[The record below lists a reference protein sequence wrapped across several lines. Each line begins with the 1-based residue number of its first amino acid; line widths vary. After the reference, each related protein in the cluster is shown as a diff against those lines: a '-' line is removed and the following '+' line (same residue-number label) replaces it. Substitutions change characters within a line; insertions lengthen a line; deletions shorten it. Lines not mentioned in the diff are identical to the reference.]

1 MSAGR
6 VSSSG
11 AGESIPGWNQLRHFG
26 LLLDGPRLLALREH
40 MAEPLDERVEE
51 RLRQRSAAVLS
62 GGVDGSGTSDASEFV
77 SFVLERV
84 CGFGPASGRWERGSR
99 VPASHSR
106 RAVTGEIVRPR
117 QLWSG
122 PRGASLPVFI
132 DDTARIGIG
141 RGRRVVSRVLGW
153 LRSGG
158 EHLALVTNGRQWR
171 LVFAGLDYDASCQW
185 DADLWFEEGG
195 LARQV
200 TVLRT
205 LLRPELWTPEEEG
218 TASPLLQ
225 AVRDTRKGQAEL
237 SEVLGERVREA
248 VEILVRSHGEAL
260 KELAADDDGAAHEDI
275 YRAAC
280 RVAMRAVVV
289 LFAESRDLLPRD
301 NAVYDESYGLNGL
314 FGQLERRANRG
325 GAMGESF
332 GAWPRVLALF
342 RLVNEGS
349 HHPDLPVAAY
359 GGELCAP
366 GRADAGDGV
375 SRALHVFETACFGGG
390 GMSDRRVHDML
401 RLLTRTRARIR
412 QGQGGMW
419 VPVPV
424 DFSDL
429 SSEYIGVVYEGLL
442 DYELKTAPEGDPVV
456 FLSVGDRP
464 ALPLSRLEGMDGRAL
479 RGLFEK
485 LKKGGSGD
493 GGGADEDERGEEAG
507 AEGGSDVGGPEEE
520 GPAAED
526 APDERRTYRTRAER
540 WARRAV
546 EAAGLARK
554 PRGRMTPERR
564 LAHEG
569 KLAATARRLVHQQVL
584 PGEWYLARWGGTRKG
599 SGSFYTRPGLAV
611 PTVQRTLRPLAYEP
625 PEGMSRAEAQLAPA
639 SEWTPKQP
647 EEILALKV
655 CDPACGSGSF
665 VLAALRFLTD
675 ALYESLQR
683 HGRIEAKGSRSLVWL
698 LGMRDGEAGE
708 GERLSDEQIPCRPE
722 DDDFEPLLK
731 ARLRRHVVE
740 RCIYAVDL
748 DPLAVE
754 LCRLSLWIETMDR
767 ELPFG
772 FLDHK
777 VKCGNALVGAWFDQ
791 FQHYPAMA
799 WKNREGG
806 DRGHSNGVHFGRNAR
821 GSAIKA
827 FHKDRLTPDMRRFL
841 EGRTLFQEDLMERAA
856 GAHRAAL
863 ELLRKMH
870 ELPVQDAAQRA
881 QMYRTEL
888 LGSPEWRSL
897 KEAMDLWCACWFWPV
912 DEIEVAPL
920 PTGFADPPEE
930 TRAVARAV
938 AARHRFFHWELEF
951 PDVFCEEGAGFDG
964 VVGNP
969 PWDIAKPV
977 SMEFFANIDPL
988 YRSYGKQEA
997 LGKQT
1002 EYFRDEGVERAWL
1015 DYCGDFRA
1023 RSNYV
1028 GRARNPFGDP
1038 EKTSKSQNRIYF
1050 GKGNAKLHRRWRDAR
1065 RGSTGFADPRHPFRH
1080 QGSADLNLYKLFL
1093 ESAHALAGQGGRI
1106 GFLVPSGLYS
1116 DNGTGALRTLF
1127 LRRCR
1132 WEWLFGLENG
1142 AKIFPIHRSYKFN
1155 PVIVEKG
1162 GSTEAIRTA
1171 FMRRSL
1177 EDWEGAED
1185 LATPYTRA
1193 QVERFSPKSRA
1204 ILEIQ
1209 TGRDLEI
1216 LEKIYANSVLLG
1228 DDGPDGWGIKYANEF
1243 HMTNDSKLF
1252 ASRAQWEEQGY
1263 RPDEYGRWLKGDW
1276 RPIGELG
1283 VDRNRPEPAEIE
1295 LEHWLFDTSAGPE
1308 RREAEA
1314 RFVYGHLLKPG
1325 DVARTEW
1332 EVRCAQPPYDRL
1344 PVPRV
1349 AIPAGIILSRDGSEW
1364 VREGAGIE
1372 GIALPLYQGIMVQP
1386 YNPSA
1391 RAWRSGTGL
1400 KARWDSVGIE
1410 SLHWDPQFLM
1420 SFDVA
1425 ADRERRSVKVG
1436 FRDVARS
1443 TDVRS
1448 FIGACLPSFPCSGK
1462 VPILHIGRESSATWR
1477 TPDVLAVLNSFVFDW
1492 LVRQRLGG
1500 VKLAW
1505 YLLAE
1510 CAIPRIVDLPDLF
1523 SMVKRLN
1530 LFHRS
1535 FSLAC
1540 LAQRAVAPDALAPAE
1555 RIRVRAI
1562 LDAVSCATYGC
1573 SMSDLHHILQDCDL
1587 PASKIQARAGQA
1599 TGLDMRGFWRVD
1611 RTLEPELRHT
1621 VLTVVAFRDL
1631 ESRIGAAGG
1640 NRTKGIQDFL
1650 AQNQG
1655 DGWLAPETLR
1665 LSDFGLG
1672 HDDRSRDHQPVACRL
1687 GPRFYDWQL
1696 AQSPEESWRECHL
1709 HARNLLGRVE
1719 YAQLLDRLIEHRIL
1733 SGNQHHDLLFGRF
1746 TRDLVREDVGLP
1758 TPTDGIAIGD
1768 GLALRAAESKRGYS
1782 TDPSA
1787 KRPQTEMFR
1796 GPQTEM
1802 FE

>member
-40 MAEPLDERVEE
+40 VAEPLDERVEE

-84 CGFGPASGRWERGSR
+84 CGFGPATGRWERGSR
-99 VPASHSR
+99 VPASRGR
-106 RAVTGEIVRPR
+106 RAVTGEVVRPR

-200 TVLRT
+200 TALRT

-218 TASPLLQ
+218 AASPLLQ

-260 KELAADDDGAAHEDI
+260 KELAAGEDGAAYADI

-359 GGELCAP
+359 GGELFAP

-390 GMSDRRVHDML
+390 GMSDRRVHDVL

-412 QGQGGMW
+412 QGRGGMW

-442 DYELKTAPEGDPVV
+442 DYELKTAPDGDPVV

-464 ALPLSRLEGMDGRAL
+464 ALPLSRLEGMDGPAL

-493 GGGADEDERGEEAG
+493 GGGADEDERGEEAE
-507 AEGGSDVGGPEEE
+507 AEGGVPEDPEHS
-520 GPAAED
+520 AAED
-526 APDERRTYRTRAER
+526 AADARRTYRTRAER
-540 WARRAV
+540 WARKAAEV
-546 EAAGLARK
+546 AGLVRRT
-554 PRGRMTPERR
+554 RGRMTPERR
-564 LAHEG
+564 LAYES
-569 KLAATARRLVHQQVL
+569 KVAATARRLVHQQVL

-611 PTVQRTLRPLAYEP
+611 PTVQRTLRPLAYDP
-625 PEGMSRAEAQLAPA
+625 PEGMSRSRAQLAPA
-639 SEWTPKQP
+639 SEWTPRRP

-683 HGRIEAKGSRSLVWL
+683 HERIEAKGGRSLVWL

-708 GERLSDEQIPCRPE
+708 GEGERLSDEQIPCRPD

-806 DRGHSNGVHFGRNAR
+806 DKGHSNGVHFGRNAR
-821 GSAIKA
+821 GRAIKA

-870 ELPVQDAAQRA
+870 ELPVHDAARRA
-881 QMYRTEL
+881 EMYRTEL

-912 DEIEVAPL
+912 DEIGVAPL
-920 PTGFADPPEE
+920 PTGFADPHAE

-951 PDVFCEEGAGFDG
+951 PDVFDEEGAGFDG

-969 PWDIAKPV
+969 PWETLQPNSK
-977 SMEFFANIDPL
+977 EFFSNIDPL
-988 YRSYGKQEA
+988 YRAYGKQEA
-997 LGKQT
+997 LRKQK
-1002 EYFRDEGVERAWL
+1002 EY
-1015 DYCGDFRA
+1015 
-1023 RSNYV
+1023 
-1028 GRARNPFGDP
+1028 
-1038 EKTSKSQNRIYF
+1038 
-1050 GKGNAKLHRRWRDAR
+1050 
-1065 RGSTGFADPRHPFRH
+1065 FADPVTERR
-1080 QGSADLNLYKLFL
+1080 
-1093 ESAHALAGQGGRI
+1093 
-1106 GFLVPSGLYS
+1106 GL
-1116 DNGTGALRTLF
+1116 TT
-1127 LRRCR
+1127 
-1132 WEWLFGLENG
+1132 
-1142 AKIFPIHRSYKFN
+1142 
-1155 PVIVEKG
+1155 
-1162 GSTEAIRTA
+1162 
-1171 FMRRSL
+1171 
-1177 EDWEGAED
+1177 
-1185 LATPYTRA
+1185 
-1193 QVERFSPKSRA
+1193 
-1204 ILEIQ
+1204 
-1209 TGRDLEI
+1209 
-1216 LEKIYANSVLLG
+1216 
-1228 DDGPDGWGIKYANEF
+1228 PDGSPAI
-1243 HMTNDSKLF
+1243 
-1252 ASRAQWEEQGY
+1252 
-1263 RPDEYGRWLKGDW
+1263 
-1276 RPIGELG
+1276 PIG
-1283 VDRNRPEPAEIE
+1283 
-1295 LEHWLFDTSAGPE
+1295 
-1308 RREAEA
+1308 
-1314 RFVYGHLLKPG
+1314 
-1325 DVARTEW
+1325 
-1332 EVRCAQPPYDRL
+1332 
-1344 PVPRV
+1344 
-1349 AIPAGIILSRDGSEW
+1349 
-1364 VREGAGIE
+1364 
-1372 GIALPLYQGIMVQP
+1372 
-1386 YNPSA
+1386 
-1391 RAWRSGTGL
+1391 
-1400 KARWDSVGIE
+1400 
-1410 SLHWDPQFLM
+1410 
-1420 SFDVA
+1420 
-1425 ADRERRSVKVG
+1425 
-1436 FRDVARS
+1436 
-1443 TDVRS
+1443 
-1448 FIGACLPSFPCSGK
+1448 
-1462 VPILHIGRESSATWR
+1462 
-1477 TPDVLAVLNSFVFDW
+1477 
-1492 LVRQRLGG
+1492 
-1500 VKLAW
+1500 
-1505 YLLAE
+1505 
-1510 CAIPRIVDLPDLF
+1510 
-1523 SMVKRLN
+1523 
-1530 LFHRS
+1530 
-1535 FSLAC
+1535 
-1540 LAQRAVAPDALAPAE
+1540 
-1555 RIRVRAI
+1555 
-1562 LDAVSCATYGC
+1562 
-1573 SMSDLHHILQDCDL
+1573 
-1587 PASKIQARAGQA
+1587 
-1599 TGLDMRGFWRVD
+1599 
-1611 RTLEPELRHT
+1611 
-1621 VLTVVAFRDL
+1621 
-1631 ESRIGAAGG
+1631 
-1640 NRTKGIQDFL
+1640 
-1650 AQNQG
+1650 
-1655 DGWLAPETLR
+1655 
-1665 LSDFGLG
+1665 
-1672 HDDRSRDHQPVACRL
+1672 
-1687 GPRFYDWQL
+1687 
-1696 AQSPEESWRECHL
+1696 
-1709 HARNLLGRVE
+1709 
-1719 YAQLLDRLIEHRIL
+1719 
-1733 SGNQHHDLLFGRF
+1733 
-1746 TRDLVREDVGLP
+1746 
-1758 TPTDGIAIGD
+1758 
-1768 GLALRAAESKRGYS
+1768 
-1782 TDPSA
+1782 
-1787 KRPQTEMFR
+1787 
-1796 GPQTEM
+1796 
-1802 FE
+1802 